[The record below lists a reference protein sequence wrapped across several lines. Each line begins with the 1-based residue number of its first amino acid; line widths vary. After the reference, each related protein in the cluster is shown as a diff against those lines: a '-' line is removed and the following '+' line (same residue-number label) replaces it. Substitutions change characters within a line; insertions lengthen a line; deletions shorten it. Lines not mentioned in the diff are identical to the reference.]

1 MFSFILFTFSSGCV
15 TYLIDLTAVDINMY
29 AYAGDGFYDS
39 SHGKPSH
46 GMVPL
51 LLNFFIAYRTYYYC
65 CYVSNQASSLPF
77 GGNEDNTELSK
88 TISKLFDFDL
98 DLITQSLK

>member
-1 MFSFILFTFSSGCV
+1 
-15 TYLIDLTAVDINMY
+15 MY

-46 GMVPL
+46 GMAPL
-51 LLNFFIAYRTYYYC
+51 LPNFYLHI
-65 CYVSNQASSLPF
+65 VLIIVVMSNQASSLPF